1 MCGYVVEFAN
11 YGKNRRKE
19 VEIYVEW
26 ICECIR
32 IVWDI
37 HQIIWHF

>member
-19 VEIYVEW
+19 VEIYVE
-26 ICECIR
+26 
-32 IVWDI
+32 
-37 HQIIWHF
+37 